1 MSQKKKRLTFNLQPE
16 TKQQIRSKNNTFKKT
31 LKDLKKKQ
39 SSGELMKSPTKLDQ
53 QGRLNVK
60 NSLRKR
66 KSKKM
71 LRKLST
77 PLKGIKK
84 KKKEFIETGNCTK
97 IEKQNQE
104 NVLNNN
110 KTRKISNENKQIILR
125 EEYSDEESEDDQDRD
140 EYELKNTN
148 DINVQDLISNTCL
161 SGLPTIVLHR
171 IEELRKIQFKTTL
184 IENVLQQK
192 IRKLQYEYSQKMK
205 YLFDKRCKIIKG
217 EETQE
222 SVQGIPLFWL
232 KVLLH
237 HPSTRNMISERD
249 EYGIQYL
256 KDIQVELFKENLG
269 YHLHF
274 IFDENPYFTNTILTK
289 TYYLSEEIGITNNLF
304 LEKTE
309 GTKIQWKKDQA
320 LTVNIEEIT
329 KKIISTGRCKTY
341 RKYIPC
347 KSFFHFFT
355 SLKITQNED
364 EEKMLQIQAQLEAD
378 FQLGNLFKETLVPMA
393 VLYFSGEAL
402 SLEDVLSNSSSSV
415 NSSYSD
421 SESDSK
427 SGSSSSYSY
436 SEYILPSNVEYK
448 N

>member
-1 MSQKKKRLTFNLQPE
+1 MSQKKKRTTFNFQPE
-16 TKQQIRSKNNTFKKT
+16 TKQQIRSKKNKFKKT

-39 SSGELMKSPTKLDQ
+39 SSGELMKSPSKLDQ
-53 QGRLNVK
+53 QGRLNV
-60 NSLRKR
+60 NHSLKKR

-77 PLKGIKK
+77 PLKGKK
-84 KKKEFIETGNCTK
+84 KQNVKTIEMGNCTK
-97 IEKQNQE
+97 NEKQNQE
-104 NVLNNN
+104 NVLKNN

-125 EEYSDEESEDDQDRD
+125 EEYSDEVSEDED
-140 EYELKNTN
+140 EYELNNMN

-171 IEELRKIQFKTTL
+171 IEELRKIQFETTL

-222 SVQGIPLFWL
+222 EVQGIPLFWL

-237 HPSTRNMISERD
+237 HPMTRNLISERD
-249 EYGIQYL
+249 QYGLQYL
-256 KDIQVELFKENLG
+256 QDIQVELFNEDLG

-274 IFDENPYFTNTILTK
+274 IFDENPYFTNKILTK

-364 EEKMLQIQAQLEAD
+364 EERMMQIQTQLEAD
-378 FQLGNLFKETLVPMA
+378 FQLGNLFKETLSPMA

-402 SLEDVLSNSSSSV
+402 SLEDVLSNSSSV
-415 NSSYSD
+415 NSSYSG
-421 SESDSK
+421 SESDSE